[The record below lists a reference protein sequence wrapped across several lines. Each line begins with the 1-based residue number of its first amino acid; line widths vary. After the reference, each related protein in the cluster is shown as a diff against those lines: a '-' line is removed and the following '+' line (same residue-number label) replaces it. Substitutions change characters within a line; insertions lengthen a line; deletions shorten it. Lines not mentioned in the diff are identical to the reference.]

1 LYNEYLQWLKK
12 HFSITRNNDILQQQF
27 LFMLTKEQIA
37 QRISRELKDGM
48 YVNLGIGIPTLV
60 ANYVPENIS
69 VEFQS
74 ENGVLGMG
82 PFPFEGEE
90 DADLINAG
98 KQTITI
104 LPGGSFFD
112 SAFSFGMIRSQKVDL
127 TILGAMEVS
136 ENGDIANW
144 KIPGKMVKG
153 MGGAMDLVASAENI
167 IVAMMHVNK
176 AGESKILK
184 KCTLP
189 LTGVNCVKKVVTELA
204 VMEITD
210 QGFKLL
216 ERAPGISVE
225 DIIKATE
232 ADLIIEG
239 DIPEMQF

>member
-1 LYNEYLQWLKK
+1 MLDKVGIAKRIAKELQ
-12 HFSITRNNDILQQQF
+12 
-27 LFMLTKEQIA
+27 
-37 QRISRELKDGM
+37 DGF

-60 ANYVPENIS
+60 ANYVPAGMN

-98 KQTITI
+98 KQTITT
-104 LPGGSFFD
+104 LDGASFFD
-112 SAFSFGMIRSQKVDL
+112 SATSFGMIRGKHVDL

-176 AGESKILK
+176 QGESKILK
-184 KCTLP
+184 SCTLP
-189 LTGVNCVKKVVTELA
+189 LTGVQCVRKIVTELA
-204 VMEITD
+204 VMEVTAA
-210 QGFKLL
+210 GLKLL
-216 ERAPGISVE
+216 ERAPGVSVE
-225 DIIKATE
+225 TIIASTE
-232 ADLIIEG
+232 AHLIVEG
-239 DIPEMQF
+239 EIKEMQLD